1 VKTSGAPSVGDIV
14 EIAYDK
20 SRIGLVVDTR
30 GMQVG
35 IRYFKPSTIPGT
47 PPDFIWWIHRTR
59 IRIVSAA

>member
-1 VKTSGAPSVGDIV
+1 MKVSGAPGIGDIV

-35 IRYFKPSTIPGT
+35 IRYFKPSSIPGT
-47 PPDFIWWIHRTR
+47 PSDFVWWIHRTR
-59 IRIVSAA
+59 IRIISAA